1 MFQEKFFVMPALNDA
16 TDRNMARGLSLAL
29 ERKKETEMA
38 ERAKSAQRTE
48 VDIASERMGRNQ
60 LQGDDQSNVHNERQA
75 VPDVKQETDEVIESF
90 EKLDKDQRAK
100 SDLGKGN
107 RSGE

>member
-38 ERAKSAQRTE
+38 ERAKNAQRTE
-48 VDIASERMGRNQ
+48 VDIASERR
-60 LQGDDQSNVHNERQA
+60 A
-75 VPDVKQETDEVIESF
+75 ETGFKAMINPTCTTR
-90 EKLDKDQRAK
+90 DKPFPM
-100 SDLGKGN
+100 
-107 RSGE
+107 